1 MEDLGK
7 KEEKNCHMYA
17 MQTLEIQLNSKKM
30 KAIFVFKKDLTN
42 KFYEDKKQR
51 IYPVSRF

>member
-7 KEEKNCHMYA
+7 KEEQNCNMYV

-42 KFYEDKKQR
+42 KFYEDIKQR
-51 IYPVSRF
+51 IYLVSRF